1 MRSKRPKQYLQ
12 IAGKSILQYSV
23 EALCQ
28 HPSIAGVMLAV
39 DFDDPDCPRWQEI
52 HGKPICKCPGGAT
65 RAHSVGN
72 ALQMLQQMQLAA
84 DTLIAVHDGARP
96 CLSQSD
102 LSAVLNAAANR
113 QTETTGAILALP
125 MRDTI
130 KLAGRNDA
138 DYASISQT
146 LDRSVLWAALT
157 PQVFPLQAL
166 ISALQQFP
174 GATDEAQAMEQAGFA
189 VRLVVGS
196 VRNLKVTVPEDLKL
210 AQFWLQG
217 N

>member
-1 MRSKRPKQYLQ
+1 MRSKRPKQYLE
-12 IAGKSILQYSV
+12 IAGKSILQHSV

-28 HPSIAGVMLAV
+28 HPFIAGVMLAV
-39 DFDDPDCPRWQEI
+39 DFDDPDCPRWQEL

-65 RAHSVGN
+65 RAQSVSN

-102 LSAVLNAAANR
+102 LNAVLTAAANH
-113 QTETTGAILALP
+113 QSETIGAILALP

-130 KLAGRNDA
+130 KLAGPDNA
-138 DYASISQT
+138 AHAIVLQT

-166 ISALQQFP
+166 IAALAHFP
-174 GATDEAQAMEQAGFA
+174 DATDEAQAMEQAGFA
-189 VRLVVGS
+189 VRLVAGS
-196 VRNLKVTVPEDLKL
+196 ARNLKVTVPEDLKL